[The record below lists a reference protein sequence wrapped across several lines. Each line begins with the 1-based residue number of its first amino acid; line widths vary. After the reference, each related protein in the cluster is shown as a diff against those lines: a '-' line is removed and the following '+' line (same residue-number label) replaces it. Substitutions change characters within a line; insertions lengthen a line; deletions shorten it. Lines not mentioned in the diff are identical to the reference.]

1 MLCNDFSK
9 RTGTSWTKSFGPLR
23 ELWDL
28 LRKNVPII
36 GRKGIRTEAPHSAK
50 APSVRKKELL
60 FFDAL
65 WRNSAWIGVL
75 GGSQNP
81 SVTGA
86 LEPVQ
91 KPDSFGIAVKAL
103 AKSRVRSPEL
113 SR

>member
-1 MLCNDFSK
+1 MRFDLEQYRHQESTAGRATRPSAEK
-9 RTGTSWTKSFGPLR
+9 R
-23 ELWDL
+23 
-28 LRKNVPII
+28 
-36 GRKGIRTEAPHSAK
+36 IRTEAPHSAK

-60 FFDAL
+60 FFAAL

-103 AKSRVRSPEL
+103 AKFRVRSPEL

>member
-1 MLCNDFSK
+1 MIPRISSCGLASPRSLGSAVQN
-9 RTGTSWTKSFGPLR
+9 
-23 ELWDL
+23 LWL
-28 LRKNVPII
+28 PEER
-36 GRKGIRTEAPHSAK
+36 GIRTEAPHSAK

-60 FFDAL
+60 FFAAL

-103 AKSRVRSPEL
+103 AKFRVRSPEL